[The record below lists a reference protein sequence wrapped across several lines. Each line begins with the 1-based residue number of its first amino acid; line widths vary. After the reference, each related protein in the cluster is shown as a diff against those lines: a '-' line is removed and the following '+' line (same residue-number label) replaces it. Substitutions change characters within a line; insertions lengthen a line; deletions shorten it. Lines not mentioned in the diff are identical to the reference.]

1 MNTNRRISWVHLTS
15 KKKQLVVAVLS
26 VTFGISMYVFMN
38 SFMSGVNSAQTEISF
53 TSMPHIRIYNDLP
66 TEVKNILQPTE
77 KDENALVIV
86 NNAKNIRYTDG
97 IKNTSTI
104 KDAISK
110 LKEVS
115 AVSEQLNQN
124 VFIRNGVTKV
134 NASLSGVD
142 VENEDQLFQTSK
154 YMKEGNFFDLEKRSD
169 GIILGV
175 KLAQNLGVGMDDN
188 ITVITSDGISRI
200 FKIIGIIE
208 TGSSSADKTRD
219 IVSIHTARQLFSKNR
234 SYATDILVNLKDYN
248 KAKEISKKISAIT
261 DYKVEAWQEG
271 NAQLD
276 SANVLRDIVA
286 IAVSLTILIVAGFGI
301 YNIMNMTVNEKIKEI
316 AILKAMGF
324 NGIDIVEIFLTQ
336 SVILGLI
343 GGFVGLVLGYVIS
356 AIVDKIPFR
365 IASFSTLPIDYNPK
379 DYVLAFFFGLII
391 TIIAGYLPARNASKV
406 DPVEILRG

>member
-1 MNTNRRISWVHLTS
+1 MNTNRKISWVHLTS
-15 KKKQLVVAVLS
+15 KVKQLIVAVLS

-66 TEVKNILQPTE
+66 TDVHNILQPTG
-77 KDENALVIV
+77 KDKNTLVIV

-97 IKNTSTI
+97 IKNTLPI
-104 KDAISK
+104 KESVSK

-115 AVSEQLNQN
+115 AITEQLNQN
-124 VFIRNGVTKV
+124 VFIRNGVTKI

-142 VENEDQLFQTSK
+142 VENEDNLFHTSK
-154 YMKEGNFFDLEKRSD
+154 YMKEGIFFDLEKRSD
-169 GIILGV
+169 GIILGF

-188 ITVITSDGISRI
+188 ITVLTSDGISRI

-208 TGSSSADKTRD
+208 TGSASADKTRA
-219 IVSIHTARQLFSKNR
+219 IVSIHAARQLFSKNR
-234 SYATDILVNLKDYN
+234 SYATDILVNIKDYN
-248 KAKEISKKISAIT
+248 KSKYISKKIAAMT
-261 DYKVEAWQEG
+261 NYKVEAWQEG

-276 SANVLRDIVA
+276 SANVLRNIVA

-316 AILKAMGF
+316 AIFKAMGF
-324 NGIDIVEIFLTQ
+324 NGGDIVEIFLTQ
-336 SVILGLI
+336 SIIIGII
-343 GGFVGLVLGYVIS
+343 GGFTGLVFGYFIS
-356 AIVDKIPFR
+356 LVVDQIPFK
-365 IASFSTLPIDYNPK
+365 IASFSTLPIDYNPR
-379 DYVLAFFFGLII
+379 DYVLAFFFGLLV
-391 TIIAGYLPARNASKV
+391 TIIAGYLPARSASKI